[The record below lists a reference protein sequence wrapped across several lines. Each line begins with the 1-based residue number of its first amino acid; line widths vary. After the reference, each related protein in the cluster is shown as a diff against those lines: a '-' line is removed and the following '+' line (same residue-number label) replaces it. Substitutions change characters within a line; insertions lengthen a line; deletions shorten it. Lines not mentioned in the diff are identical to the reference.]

1 MGTDLRVKR
10 KTALVR
16 TVALGLASAALISGC
31 VGTQSSPSTPSSS
44 ARMTEPAVQTSATPS
59 VESATPSPQPTG
71 IGFKTPG
78 ALTDWKA
85 FTWTQLPGESPLS
98 TIDAYAGALQL
109 ISWSGGYALC
119 GLKNG
124 GDDSALWT
132 SQDGEN
138 WTQITAM
145 GHPSLV
151 AAGPAGLVVIA
162 GDQSAQ
168 TVWTSSNGTDWHAAG
183 SPAGL
188 PVVDSIAGTAAGF
201 VASGHSVVGSGKF
214 ATSAFSVAFSSDGVH
229 WTPVVVEAGLAW
241 DEVGPAVQA
250 GDGRCFLMG
259 GYTSGSADGTNVLLA
274 SVKRPAGD
282 TKGVLASSVTG
293 RGGLWWSDDGH
304 SWARSQFGGYYATQL
319 QFGSAGLLLWSSSRA
334 IPGGGPS
341 LERSTDGG
349 KTWTAEPTYTPLGA
363 TPTTNIGEGAGLTSA
378 DGVIGSNGSTFLAV
392 KSNGQ
397 AWTSSDARNWASIP
411 WVGLMPNS
419 WAQPIWVLPRGVI
432 VGNMYGA
439 AG

>member
-1 MGTDLRVKR
+1 
-10 KTALVR
+10 
-16 TVALGLASAALISGC
+16 
-31 VGTQSSPSTPSSS
+31 
-44 ARMTEPAVQTSATPS
+44 
-59 VESATPSPQPTG
+59 
-71 IGFKTPG
+71 
-78 ALTDWKA
+78 
-85 FTWTQLPGESPLS
+85 
-98 TIDAYAGALQL
+98 
-109 ISWSGGYALC
+109 
-119 GLKNG
+119 
-124 GDDSALWT
+124 
-132 SQDGEN
+132 
-138 WTQITAM
+138 
-145 GHPSLV
+145 
-151 AAGPAGLVVIA
+151 
-162 GDQSAQ
+162 
-168 TVWTSSNGTDWHAAG
+168 
-183 SPAGL
+183 
-188 PVVDSIAGTAAGF
+188 
-201 VASGHSVVGSGKF
+201 
-214 ATSAFSVAFSSDGVH
+214 
-229 WTPVVVEAGLAW
+229 VVVEAGLAW

-250 GDGRCFLMG
+250 GDGRFFLMG
-259 GYTSGSADGTNVLLA
+259 GYTGGSADDPNVLLA

-282 TKGVLASSVTG
+282 TKGVLGSTMTG